1 MTKRIING
9 VAAVASAMAVA
20 SATAAEKES
29 SRDLSA
35 KIVSAAEL
43 RPAAGTWYSGFA
55 LFPCSGAEL
64 PGLDYDVYGLRFGV
78 IGARNRNVGGLDFG
92 SVVNWAD
99 GSLNGLSFA
108 GIATVCDSASF
119 GIHFASCVN
128 YAEQTV
134 NGAELA
140 LVNCPFGMNGVQL
153 GLVNAVR
160 EGSGV
165 QLGFWNMAE
174 DFSGFQMGVANM
186 AMSMRGVQLG
196 LVDIITEGAV
206 SACIFLNANF

>member
-1 MTKRIING
+1 MTTRIIG
-9 VAAVASAMAVA
+9 GIAALAVGMAVA
-20 SATAAEKES
+20 TATAAEKES
-29 SRDLSA
+29 SRDLSG
-35 KIVSAAEL
+35 KITRAAEL
-43 RPAAGTWYSGFA
+43 KPSEGTWYSGLA
-55 LFPCSGAEL
+55 LFPCRYAEL
-64 PGLDYDVYGLRFGV
+64 PGPDCDVYGLRFGL
-78 IGARNRNVGGLDFG
+78 IGSRNRNVGGLDFG
-92 SVVNWAD
+92 SIVNWAD

-140 LVNCPFGMNGVQL
+140 LVNCPYGMNGFQL

-160 EGSGV
+160 EGSGF

-174 DFSGFQMGVANM
+174 SYSGFQMGFCNM
-186 AMSMRGVQLG
+186 AMSMRGVQFG
-196 LVDIITEGAV
+196 LVNLITEGAV
-206 SACIFLNANF
+206 TACILLNANF

>member
-1 MTKRIING
+1 MTIRIISG
-9 VAAVASAMAVA
+9 ITALAATMAMV
-20 SATAAEKES
+20 SVSAAEKES
-29 SRDLSA
+29 SRDLSD
-35 KIVSAAEL
+35 KIVSASELKPAE
-43 RPAAGTWYSGFA
+43 GTWYGGLA
-55 LFPCSGAEL
+55 LFPCRYAEM
-64 PGLDYDVYGLRFGV
+64 PGPGHDVYGLRLGV

-99 GSLNGLSFA
+99 GSLDGLSLA

-134 NGAELA
+134 SGAELA
-140 LVNCPFGMNGVQL
+140 LVNCPFGMNGFQL

-160 EGSGV
+160 EGRGV
-165 QLGFWNMAE
+165 QIGVWNMAE
-174 DFSGFQMGVANM
+174 DFSGFQLGLCNM

-196 LVDIITEGAV
+196 LVDIITEGTV
-206 SACIFLNANF
+206 TACIVLNANF

>member
-1 MTKRIING
+1 MTTRIIG
-9 VAAVASAMAVA
+9 GIAALAAGMAVA

-29 SRDLSA
+29 SRDLSG
-35 KIVSAAEL
+35 KITKAAEL
-43 RPAAGTWYSGFA
+43 KPAEGTWYSGLA
-55 LFPCSGAEL
+55 LFPCRYAEL
-64 PGLDYDVYGLRFGV
+64 PGPGCDVYGLRFGL

-92 SVVNWAD
+92 SIVNWAD
-99 GSLNGLSFA
+99 GSLDGLSFA

-140 LVNCPFGMNGVQL
+140 LVNCPYGMNGVQL

-174 DFSGFQMGVANM
+174 DFSGFQMGFCNM
-186 AMSMRGVQLG
+186 AMSMRGVQFG
-196 LVDIITEGAV
+196 LVNLITEGAV
-206 SACIFLNANF
+206 TACILLNANF

>member
-1 MTKRIING
+1 MTKRIISG
-9 VAAVASAMAVA
+9 ITVLAATMAVA
-20 SATAAEKES
+20 TATAAETET
-29 SRDLSA
+29 SRDLSG
-35 KIVSAAEL
+35 KITRAAEL
-43 RPAAGTWYSGFA
+43 KPAEGTWYSGLA
-55 LFPCSGAEL
+55 LFPCRYAEM
-64 PGLDYDVYGLRFGV
+64 PGPGCDVYGLRFGL

-92 SVVNWAD
+92 SIVNWAD

-140 LVNCPFGMNGVQL
+140 IVNCPYGMNGFQL
-153 GLVNAVR
+153 GFVNAVR
-160 EGSGV
+160 EGSGF

-174 DFSGFQMGVANM
+174 DFSGFQMGFCNM
-186 AMSMRGVQLG
+186 AMSMRGVQFG
-196 LVDIITEGAV
+196 LVNLITEGAV
-206 SACIFLNANF
+206 TACILFNANF